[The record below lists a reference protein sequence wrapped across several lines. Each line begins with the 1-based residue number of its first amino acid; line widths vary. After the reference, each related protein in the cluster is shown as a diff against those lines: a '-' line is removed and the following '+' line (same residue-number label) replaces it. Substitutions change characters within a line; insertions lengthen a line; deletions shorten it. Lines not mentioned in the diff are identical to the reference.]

1 LGLSDGEV
9 FYADLE
15 SFMIL
20 GHLTRGKGASYFA
33 VDWQKLRAHGVG
45 YGRGLRI
52 CVATRKKLVVYEYRR
67 SVFIAAKVST
77 SEGCVNMGG
86 RGSRQGHGVLPS
98 TRGTYPSLETCL
110 PPLKKGCV

>member
-1 LGLSDGEV
+1 M

-20 GHLTRGKGASYFA
+20 GHLTRSRGASYFA

-52 CVATRKKLVVYEYRR
+52 CVATRKKLIVYEYRR

-77 SEGCVNMGG
+77 SEGYVNMLCDGG
-86 RGSRQGHGVLPS
+86 RGSRQGHGVLPL
-98 TRGTYPSLETCL
+98 PEAHAPPWKLLEESLC
-110 PPLKKGCV
+110 